1 MTGNWHVPVILADTS
16 RPNEGARMNSNTIPQ
31 DSPVIYDNS
40 TRLESCFQRMERIL
54 ETLEKNGD
62 SRVQLAAAAEMRKHV
77 ALAAQTLEIALRADA
92 LRDFQAA
99 VLEALAQ
106 AGIRPRKR
114 IMGL

>member
-1 MTGNWHVPVILADTS
+1 MTGKWQLAVILADTS
-16 RPNEGARMNSNTIPQ
+16 RPNEGARMNSKTTAQ
-31 DSPVIYDNS
+31 DSPVVFDIS

-77 ALAAQTLEIALRADA
+77 ALAAQTLEIPLRADA

-99 VLEALAQ
+99 VLEA
-106 AGIRPRKR
+106 
-114 IMGL
+114 